1 MGKSTHF
8 LGQPILGQLLNY
20 LNKAKI
26 LQISR
31 DGGGERYVKK
41 FNAWCHLTVMLYA
54 VISRFDSLRE
64 ITSATMMECRKLQ
77 HLGIMDLPRRS
88 TLWDANSRRD
98 DGIFGKVYMDLYL
111 TYKDRLSSDSPS
123 HKVPTWMK
131 RLQII
136 DSTTVSRYP
145 PRCYQHRG
153 TSLLEPHFQGR
164 GPQSEDGKEERR
176 PQGALCHP
184 RQRGRTVRHPVHIRC
199 QARPLPAFTRE
210 TDGR

>member
-64 ITSATMMECRKLQ
+64 ITSATMAECRKLQ
-77 HLGIMDLPRRS
+77 HLGISDLPRRS
-88 TLWDANSRRD
+88 TLSDA
-98 DGIFGKVYMDLYL
+98 FLK
-111 TYKDRLSSDSPS
+111 
-123 HKVPTWMK
+123 
-131 RLQII
+131 
-136 DSTTVSRYP
+136 
-145 PRCYQHRG
+145 
-153 TSLLEPHFQGR
+153 EGR
-164 GPQSEDGKEERR
+164 GNLREDLHGLVPEL
-176 PQGALCHP
+176 QGQTFLGQP
-184 RQRGRTVRHPVHIRC
+184 IP
-199 QARPLPAFTRE
+199 
-210 TDGR
+210 